1 VSRSSFR
8 RLYLLVILLH
18 LVSDVAL
25 SPFYPQ
31 LFERLFGVTDPAATG
46 VYIWVCRVTALVAMP
61 LWGLIARR
69 FSLST
74 LVLGSLGAAAVLELA
89 LAVSPTYPVFLV
101 VSAVQV
107 AVTMA
112 FTLAYPAF
120 VGTGTDRV
128 RDVTVFAY
136 VINGG
141 TVVATL
147 IGAGIMALP
156 QPRWGIAACA
166 LLYVALAVLCH
177 RRLPRERRAPA
188 VVDAAEAA
196 GPRSATPRGAVAAI
210 AAVSAIVL
218 AVEIARLIVRPFFT
232 LYAEDGRGGPPA
244 APRPGRRP
252 PGGGPPAA
260 AGRGPTAW
268 STSTATRSARS
279 TTTSPSGCARWSRTS
294 GVGGSSAAGTG
305 PPPVTR
311 GGSTCPPVS
320 PPSSPRGSART
331 PTRSRSPT
339 RRPWTCSRPS
349 ARRSACGP
357 TGTSSSP
364 TTPTSPPTSTWPA
377 GWPRCAAPWGDYMR
391 GDDAANAAL
400 QFPFLRRRGPLL
412 LIGVSTAVPTAPFM
426 ATGHLGQKQLADL
439 AARLAE
445 HASDVCFRVLL
456 IHHPLRSARWHKR
469 LTDADDLLALLPVN
483 PNFDGNVRGIF
494 TGGFQ
499 VVGKRLHYQGRVAGA
514 VPVGRVPT
522 IVD

>member
-1 VSRSSFR
+1 MSGASFR

-74 LVLGSLGAAAVLELA
+74 LVLGSLGVAAVLELA

-101 VSAVQV
+101 LSAVQV

-136 VINGG
+136 VVNGG

-188 VVDAAEAA
+188 VVDAVEAA
-196 GPRSATPRGAVAAI
+196 GPQAAPRSAVTRSAVAAI

-232 LYAEDGRGGPPA
+232 LYAEDGGVGTT
-244 APRPGRRP
+244 
-252 PGGGPPAA
+252 AA
-260 AGRGPTAW
+260 AVLFLLPQVAVLAVLPLAGRAH
-268 STSTATRSARS
+268 
-279 TTTSPSGCARWSRTS
+279 
-294 GVGGSSAAGTG
+294 
-305 PPPVTR
+305 
-311 GGSTCPPVS
+311 
-320 PPSSPRGSART
+320 
-331 PTRSRSPT
+331 
-339 RRPWTCSRPS
+339 
-349 ARRSACGP
+349 
-357 TGTSSSP
+357 
-364 TTPTSPPTSTWPA
+364 
-377 GWPRCAAPWGDYMR
+377 
-391 GDDAANAAL
+391 AL
-400 QFPFLRRRGPLL
+400 
-412 LIGVSTAVPTAPFM
+412 
-426 ATGHLGQKQLADL
+426 LG
-439 AARLAE
+439 R
-445 HASDVCFRVLL
+445 
-456 IHHPLRSARWHKR
+456 
-469 LTDADDLLALLPVN
+469 ALLPVACLLAAAGLAAQFLTGD
-483 PNFDGNVRGIF
+483 PALLAAARVVFGVGLGLGHVALDLRVFAVTGTDGPAFSAVA
-494 TGGFQ
+494 T
-499 VVGKRLHYQGRVAGA
+499 VRVAATLVSPVAATALAAGGLGLPLLAGA
-514 VPVGRVPT
+514 GLFAVLALLLCLPSRLPPSPPPPDAAETSDDPSAHRTESPHHV
-522 IVD
+522 